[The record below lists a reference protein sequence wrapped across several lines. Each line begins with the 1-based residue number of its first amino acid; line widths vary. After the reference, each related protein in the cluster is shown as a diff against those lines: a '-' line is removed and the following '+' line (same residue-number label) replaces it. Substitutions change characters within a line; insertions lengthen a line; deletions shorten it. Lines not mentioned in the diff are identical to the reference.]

1 MNRAELVQEIKTLE
15 KLLASYKTILEIYDS
30 EKASVLPK
38 PKPKV
43 KRERGKSFVTTE
55 AMLKLLKENDR
66 WLTTAQIARRLQ
78 PGANAERNT
87 RLKNCVRS
95 WLHQNTKYVEK
106 TCVDQKIMFRGV

>member
-1 MNRAELVQEIKTLE
+1 MNRAELVEEIKTLE
-15 KLLASYKTILEIYDS
+15 KLLSSYKTILEIYDS

-38 PKPKV
+38 PKV
-43 KRERGKSFVTTE
+43 KRERGKNFVTTE

-95 WLHQNTKYVEK
+95 WLHQNAKYVEK